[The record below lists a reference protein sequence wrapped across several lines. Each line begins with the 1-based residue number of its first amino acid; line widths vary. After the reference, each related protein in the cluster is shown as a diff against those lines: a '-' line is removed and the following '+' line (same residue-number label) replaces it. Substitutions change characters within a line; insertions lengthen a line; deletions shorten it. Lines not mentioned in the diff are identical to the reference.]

1 MKTIMKGLLAAGVM
15 AIAAVASPADLVA
28 QRSGV
33 EIWSQTCGN
42 CHMIQPAN
50 RYTEG
55 KWESI
60 MMHMTIATRL
70 TTAES
75 EAVLEFLKGGA
86 KPLASAEPAED
97 PEVLA
102 HVASADP
109 TLVWIRVPDGSEL
122 YARECVACHGA
133 AGRGDGPVASVL
145 NPRPV
150 DLTATEFQNARTDE
164 ALASMIADGKDT
176 MPGVGRRLSPEQ
188 ISALVLYIRQLA
200 SVGSDK

>member
-1 MKTIMKGLLAAGVM
+1 MKTITRGLFGAGVM
-15 AIAAVASPADLVA
+15 AIVVVASPADLEA

-86 KPLASAEPAED
+86 KPLASAEPAEG

-102 HVASADP
+102 HLASADP
-109 TLVWIRVPDGSEL
+109 TLVIIPVPDGPEL
-122 YARECVACHGA
+122 YAKECIACHGT

-145 NPRPV
+145 NPRPS
-150 DLTATEFQNARTDE
+150 DLTTSEFQNARTDE
-164 ALASMIADGKDT
+164 ALASVIADGKDT
-176 MPGVGRRLSPEQ
+176 MPGFGRRLRSEQ
-188 ISALVLYIRQLA
+188 ISALVLYVRQLA
-200 SVGSDK
+200 SAGSDK